1 MSKRRLSVFFCDIES
16 IFGKKN
22 TSDIEQINDF
32 IDNINMIREYYNQN
46 DTFLYLCTNKKSE
59 RLSYEK
65 ILYLTNCVVSLNNA
79 LVASGTYDVICKGI
93 LFGNKFF
100 TIEENF
106 DRNNR
111 EVYGFSQDLMKSHFD
126 LLRSK
131 FSISL
136 SLLISKNKYKSDE
149 LNDFLTI
156 YPYEKVRIV
165 DFVNKYNGKV
175 LKKGG
180 L

>member
-1 MSKRRLSVFFCDIES
+1 
-16 IFGKKN
+16 
-22 TSDIEQINDF
+22 
-32 IDNINMIREYYNQN
+32 
-46 DTFLYLCTNKKSE
+46 
-59 RLSYEK
+59 
-65 ILYLTNCVVSLNNA
+65 
-79 LVASGTYDVICKGI
+79 
-93 LFGNKFF
+93 
-100 TIEENF
+100 
-106 DRNNR
+106 
-111 EVYGFSQDLMKSHFD
+111 MKSHFD